1 MNPIN
6 YQKINQQTINNWI
19 DNGWEWGQ
27 PISHTEFEE
36 AKNGNFAVKLTPTK
50 SVPKNWIGD
59 LRGKK
64 VLGIASGGGQQMP
77 IFTALGAA
85 CTVLD
90 YSDKQIE
97 QERMVAQREG
107 YLITLLQED
116 MSTPLPFADDTFDMI
131 FHPVSN
137 CYIEEVKPLWK
148 ECYRVL
154 KKGGVLLS
162 GLDIGINYL
171 FDEEEKILI
180 NTLPFNPLNNE
191 EHLRQMQKSNG
202 GIQFS
207 HTSEE
212 QINGQLEAGFTLLS
226 LYDDTNGY
234 GNLHEHNVASYIAT
248 RSIK

>member
-1 MNPIN
+1 MV
-6 YQKINQQTINNWI
+6 
-19 DNGWEWGQ
+19 GSGGQ

-36 AKNGNFAVKLTPTK
+36 AKNGNFVVKLTPTK

-64 VLGIASGGGQQMP
+64 VLGLASGGGQQMP

-90 YSDKQIE
+90 YSDRQIE
-97 QERMVAQREG
+97 QERMVAKREG

-116 MSTPLPFADDTFDMI
+116 MSKPLPFADDTFDMI

-162 GLDIGINYL
+162 RIRHRVLIIYL
-171 FDEEEKILI
+171 MRKKK
-180 NTLPFNPLNNE
+180 
-191 EHLRQMQKSNG
+191 HW
-202 GIQFS
+202 
-207 HTSEE
+207 
-212 QINGQLEAGFTLLS
+212 
-226 LYDDTNGY
+226 
-234 GNLHEHNVASYIAT
+234 
-248 RSIK
+248 